1 MATVSQIFSCV
12 RHSVLLRDS
21 SGLVSLVAQI
31 FADHFVKA
39 LSQGELT
46 PRNQTWVHASTET
59 LEKLPI
65 VLAGFVESVSNEET
79 EDSSALKPKLVRAS
93 GARACSS
100 LTAPASQ
107 RDLESAYVEALHRV
121 AFCNSKMPPNLTGA
135 YIDAV
140 VASTDTCVSALNRL
154 LGDDGWKVRVP
165 LAAQFL
171 AGLPE
176 TLCDDAVGQFCS
188 TQWRFPTWA
197 RISQRHMMRFATT
210 AVRACAVRIA
220 LAASPA
226 VNSTAASVVS
236 TTLKRWQSWCTL
248 GREIVEFE
256 NAGDPE
262 RYTRLD
268 RVPVEDPL

>member
-1 MATVSQIFSCV
+1 MA
-12 RHSVLLRDS
+12 
-21 SGLVSLVAQI
+21 SLVAQI
-31 FADHFVKA
+31 FADNMHKTQW
-39 LSQGELT
+39 SGELS
-46 PRNQTWVHASTET
+46 PQKQAWVRACTET
-59 LEKLPI
+59 LKKLPM
-65 VLAGFVESVSNEET
+65 VLAGFVDSISNAET
-79 EDSSALKPKLVRAS
+79 EDSSALKTKLVRAS

-107 RDLESAYVEALHRV
+107 SDLESAYVEALHRV

-220 LAASPA
+220 FAASPA

-262 RYTRLD
+262 RYTRWD
-268 RVPVEDPL
+268 RVSVEDPL